1 MIAAVAAVLSSSV
14 AFANAFDTCADLQA
28 VPYAPNGGNLN
39 LFGATLTLPVKF
51 AAGDVLTFNTD
62 VTSRGTATNLTV
74 DVVANS
80 ATLSHAVFDLTTSGP
95 FSMSA
100 TMQADYDGNIVQ
112 VTYGNDAVVSPFPS
126 GTFSITCTPAPP
138 SSGGT
143 DIDYIENGV
152 LKHATINA
160 TQMIND
166 LVDAGVDAAFSAQ
179 ADKSAGSLG
188 FTSGGIVVDATPDAL
203 KGTPLAI
210 WSGVRYGLTPG
221 DANNWSGMQV
231 SGAAGINYS
240 ASDALILGAF
250 GAYEANGY
258 NLKASSQSFAGSGP
272 TAGLV
277 AAYRLGDNWR
287 IEATGYAT
295 LLGYNIDDAGT
306 TGKFGAVRYVLKGT
320 LSGAMP
326 LNANIDFVPVASLS
340 VVREDEAAYVDS
352 AAASHAAQTVL
363 AGQGSAGGKF
373 VFYPTDGLVTFWA
386 GGYGDYW
393 VGDAFGGGLSGRVE
407 AGTDIGFGDTG
418 KVGIKVEASHIGTV
432 ATTYAASATVGGA
445 L

>member
-1 MIAAVAAVLSSSV
+1 MHFRSVFGVAVAAVALVWAGAAIATPGSCIDFATEQLLATINGNMTDHVSV
-14 AFANAFDTCADLQA
+14 Q
-28 VPYAPNGGNLN
+28 VAP
-39 LFGATLTLPVKF
+39 
-51 AAGDVLTFNTD
+51 GD
-62 VTSRGTATNLTV
+62 
-74 DVVANS
+74 
-80 ATLSHAVFDLTTSGP
+80 TLSFRLT
-95 FSMSA
+95 
-100 TMQADYDGNIVQ
+100 YNVDG
-112 VTYGNDAVVSPFPS
+112 
-126 GTFSITCTPAPP
+126 FSIGRLESANINSGLINEQWTPSSFGPGSHSLGPVVVTTASNQIDYAFTGFLSVQLYLTCTPAPV
-138 SSGGT
+138 SAGT
-143 DIDYIENGV
+143 DIDYIQDGV
-152 LKHATINA
+152 LKHATINS

-166 LVDAGVDAAFSAQ
+166 LVDGGVDAAFSAQ

-203 KGTPLAI
+203 KGSPFAV

-221 DANNWSGMQV
+221 GANNWSGMQV
-231 SGAAGINYS
+231 SGAAGVNYS
-240 ASDALILGAF
+240 ASDTLILGAF
-250 GAYEANGY
+250 GAYEADGY
-258 NLKASSQSFAGSGP
+258 NLKANSQSFTGSGP

-287 IEATGYAT
+287 IEATGYAS

-326 LNANIDFVPVASLS
+326 LNANVDFVPVASLS

-352 AAASHAAQTVL
+352 AAANHAAQTVL

-393 VGDAFGGGLSGRVE
+393 IGDAFGGGLSGRVE

-418 KVGIKVEASHIGTV
+418 KVGLKVEASHIGTS
-432 ATTYAASATVGGA
+432 ATTYAASASVGGA